1 MPDADQE
8 LVLLDTHIWI
18 WVATGDQRLHVPSFL
33 RSVAR
38 WTSTSSMRVSV
49 ISVWEAAILEAKR
62 RITFSVSCL
71 EWVQRA
77 LRLPGVTLSPLT
89 PEIAVES
96 ACLPGT
102 FHGDSTDRMIV
113 ATARSLGATLVTQ
126 DERML
131 AYCRAQHLHTI
142 APSRTH
148 H

>member
-18 WVATGDQRLHVPSFL
+18 WIATGDPRLQTPSFL

-38 WTSTSSMRVSV
+38 WTSTSSMCVSV

-77 LRLPGVTLSPLT
+77 LRIPGMTLVSLT

-96 ACLPGT
+96 SRLPGH
-102 FHGDSTDRMIV
+102 FHSDPADRIIV
-113 ATARSLGATLVTQ
+113 ATAKGLGATLVTQ
-126 DERML
+126 DERIL
-131 AYCRAQHLHTI
+131 AYCRTHHLHAIT
-142 APSRTH
+142 PSHAR
-148 H
+148 